1 MIHFTE
7 SCEEAIRQHDL
18 SGFVRRLK
26 SQLESYTSV
35 SVSDTDAETG
45 QVDTGVHVLE
55 LKLKALILDT
65 IHNIEVVEQLNTSS
79 LTDVADWQWQKQLR
93 LVSCLCFQGCDK
105 SPLFGCVYYQIHCF
119 CVWIPSTCDVLRTL
133 CLYVLLHYL
142 CVNTLTHTNV

>member
-1 MIHFTE
+1 MQILCLAEMIRFSE
-7 SCEEAIRQHDL
+7 NCEEAIRQHDL

-35 SVSDTDAETG
+35 NVSDAGTG
-45 QVDTGVHVLE
+45 QVDVGVHVLE

-93 LVSCLCFQGCDK
+93 LV
-105 SPLFGCVYYQIHCF
+105 
-119 CVWIPSTCDVLRTL
+119 
-133 CLYVLLHYL
+133 
-142 CVNTLTHTNV
+142 

>member
-1 MIHFTE
+1 MQILCLAEMIRFTE
-7 SCEEAIRQHDL
+7 NCEEAIRQHDL

-35 SVSDTDAETG
+35 NVSDTGADTG
-45 QVDTGVHVLE
+45 QVDVGVHVLE

-93 LVSCLCFQGCDK
+93 LV
-105 SPLFGCVYYQIHCF
+105 
-119 CVWIPSTCDVLRTL
+119 
-133 CLYVLLHYL
+133 
-142 CVNTLTHTNV
+142 